1 MPKLGMWSFSNGIL
15 VGAIHPREPARV
27 RGAGGRLSP
36 WLRRADQYVR
46 LVSLA
51 TAMLLACVGCK
62 ADSSAATKPPRSGPE
77 ASAAREVRVTPVMTK
92 PLERAIVALGSLAAF
107 DQATVSV
114 KVPGRL
120 RSVTVDLGSV
130 VQQGQLI
137 AQIDPQDYQLR
148 VQQAEAALAQA
159 RARLGLSPAANNDR
173 LEPTQT
179 SLVRQARALLEEAK
193 TNRERQAALFDQ
205 GIVARSQLDS
215 ADSGYK
221 VALSRYED
229 ALEEVRNR
237 QALIAQ
243 RRSELAL
250 ARQQLD
256 DTGIYAPF
264 EGAIQEKRA
273 SIGEYLGAGA
283 PIATVVRVN
292 PLRMRV
298 EVPEREAPQVRIGQI
313 VRVTTEGDPTVYLGR
328 IARLSPIITPQTRML
343 VVEAEVTHEGSLR
356 PGLFARA
363 EVVVDEQSLAVAV
376 PTKSVVTFAGIEKV
390 LIVQNGKALEKP
402 ITTRRRTG
410 EWTEVVNGIDVGDV
424 VVLEPGNLQSGQ
436 PVTIV
441 E

>member
-1 MPKLGMWSFSNGIL
+1 MPRLGMWSISSDRL
-15 VGAIHPREPARV
+15 VGAIRLLQLMRFG
-27 RGAGGRLSP
+27 RYGLRLST
-36 WLRRADQYVR
+36 WLRRADHPFQMV
-46 LVSLA
+46 VFA
-51 TAMLLACVGCK
+51 TAIVLACVGCK
-62 ADSSAATKPPRSGPE
+62 GDSSAATKPTRGGQE
-77 ASAAREVRVTPVMTK
+77 ASTTREVKVTSVIAK
-92 PLERAIVALGSLAAF
+92 ALERSMVALGSLAAF
-107 DQATVSV
+107 DQATVSA

-120 RSVTVDLGSV
+120 RSITVDLGSV

-148 VQQAEAALAQA
+148 IQQADAALAQA
-159 RARLGLSPAANNDR
+159 RARLGLPSSRNSDR
-173 LEPTQT
+173 LEPAQT
-179 SLVRQARALLEEAK
+179 SIVRQARALLEEAK
-193 TNRERQAALFDQ
+193 TNRDRQVALFEQ

-215 ADSGYK
+215 ADASYK

-229 ALEEVRNR
+229 AIEEVRNR
-237 QALIAQ
+237 EALVAQ

-256 DTGIYAPF
+256 DSAIYAPF
-264 EGAIQEKRA
+264 DGAIQEKRA

-283 PIATVVRVN
+283 PIATVVRMN
-292 PLRMRV
+292 PLRLRA
-298 EVPEREAPQVRIGQI
+298 EVPEREAQQVRIGQS
-313 VRVTTEGDPTVYLGR
+313 VRVTTEGDPNVYLGR

-343 VVEAEVTHEGSLR
+343 VVEAEVMNEGSLR

-363 EVVVDEQSLAVAV
+363 EIVVDENSPALAV

-390 LIVQNGKALEKP
+390 IVVQNGKAIEKS

-410 EWTEVVNGIDVGDV
+410 EWTEVVSGINVGELIV
-424 VVLEPGNLQSGQ
+424 IEPGNLQSGQ